1 MVCAAALL
9 CSIVLSGLSA
19 ASYVQISSPYNATIY
34 NGGSIY
40 LGKVGPG
47 QTFYVDVIANTTNSN
62 GTLVEQGWGRL
73 VATGLPAGWVAKNSG
88 LYTNPLVIEVKPAA
102 DAANGT
108 YSFNVTA
115 QNLIGNS
122 SGISP
127 VTFTAYVNVTPNV
140 FNLSVSPSSITEV
153 TGEQSNVYVTIN
165 NTGVSDNPFEI
176 SITGI
181 PGVKIQDLVIALH
194 HTSKRFVYP
203 IAVDTP
209 GVYHANINVQST
221 SSPSV
226 NKTTQIKL
234 VAQANL
240 LSDYSAIGKGAV
252 VFPII
257 YEPANAVM
265 YLISRLIKAV

>member
-1 MVCAAALL
+1 
-9 CSIVLSGLSA
+9 
-19 ASYVQISSPYNATIY
+19 
-34 NGGSIY
+34 
-40 LGKVGPG
+40 
-47 QTFYVDVIANTTNSN
+47 
-62 GTLVEQGWGRL
+62 
-73 VATGLPAGWVAKNSG
+73 VAKNSG

-176 SITGI
+176 SITGL

-194 HTSKRFVYP
+194 HTSKRFTYP

-221 SSPSV
+221 SSPAV
-226 NKTTQIKL
+226 NKTTQITL

-265 YLISRLIKAV
+265 YLISRLIKAI